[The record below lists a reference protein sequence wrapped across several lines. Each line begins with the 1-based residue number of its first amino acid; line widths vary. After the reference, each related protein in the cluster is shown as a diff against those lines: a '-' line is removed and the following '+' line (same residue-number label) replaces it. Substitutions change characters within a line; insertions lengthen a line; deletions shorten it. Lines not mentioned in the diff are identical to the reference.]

1 VVASNTGGIPEALG
15 KGNWG
20 RMFEPGNALALQKCL
35 YELMDSSE
43 ASYHRELEQH
53 LDQFSEENLIANFM
67 KIIQH
72 MA

>member
-1 VVASNTGGIPEALG
+1 
-15 KGNWG
+15 
-20 RMFEPGNALALQKCL
+20 MFEPGNALALQKCL